1 MAGRCGAARAAAAG
15 GAAGAAGGG
24 AQPNMSQPKRPAER
38 WKQTRPSLKHESA
51 CLYSAII
58 PSTAGCMLPS
68 GPRSARPGPTIASS
82 VVLRTAMISKHIAI
96 TVTLR

>member
-1 MAGRCGAARAAAAG
+1 M
-15 GAAGAAGGG
+15 
-24 AQPNMSQPKRPAER
+24 
-38 WKQTRPSLKHESA
+38 KHESA